1 MNDSEK
7 RYEFSV
13 NFRENRGKTGKRKN
27 CSCEIRG
34 YLL

>member
-13 NFRENRGKTGKRKN
+13 NFRENRDWTGKRKK